1 MCFSKIFDI
10 CKIFNICNSFNKK
23 NDINSID
30 SYELNKQ
37 KFDKLDKIITDKLNS
52 IKENNNHDNNQ

>member
-1 MCFSKIFDI
+1 MCFSRIL
-10 CKIFNICNSFNKK
+10 NIFNKK
-23 NDINSID
+23 NDVNSID

>member
-1 MCFSKIFDI
+1 MCFNCRIFNSR
-10 CKIFNICNSFNKK
+10 IFNICDIFNKN
-23 NDINSID
+23 NDINSVD

-37 KFDKLDKIITDKLNS
+37 KFNKLDKIITDKLNS

>member
-1 MCFSKIFDI
+1 MCFN
-10 CKIFNICNSFNKK
+10 CKIFNSRIFNLFNKK

-52 IKENNNHDNNQ
+52 IKENNNHDNN